1 MILIL
6 SIIGILGLLFLEY
19 YIYKRDN
26 SNIKIR
32 QFILSNKFFEVLIEL
47 IIIVL
52 GATIAIN
59 FSNLQEQKKDKE
71 KSIALL
77 KAAKVEIEE
86 SYNMNKH
93 YISMYDEKKIG
104 LGELKY
110 NTSYNISTLNKIID
124 NDTVMV
130 TITPLSYRIFCNN
143 LDNANKFNTLLM
155 KADAKDENIYRYV
168 NAIDSHLENILFE
181 INNEILHLKGRSTE
195 KNLEKKYSSYIK
207 LKYKRIDGNVIN

>member
-6 SIIGILGLLFLEY
+6 SIIGIFGLLFLEY

-104 LGELKY
+104 IGELKY

-124 NDTVMV
+124 
-130 TITPLSYRIFCNN
+130 
-143 LDNANKFNTLLM
+143 
-155 KADAKDENIYRYV
+155 
-168 NAIDSHLENILFE
+168 
-181 INNEILHLKGRSTE
+181 NEILHLKGRSTE

>member
-6 SIIGILGLLFLEY
+6 SIIGIFGLLFLEY

-104 LGELKY
+104 IGELKY

-168 NAIDSHLENILFE
+168 NAIDSHLENIIFE
-181 INNEILHLKGRSTE
+181 INNEIFNLKGRSTE

>member
-6 SIIGILGLLFLEY
+6 SIIGIFGLLFLEY

-32 QFILSNKFFEVLIEL
+32 QFILSNKFFEVLIKL
-47 IIIVL
+47 IIVVL

-110 NTSYNISTLNKIID
+110 NTL
-124 NDTVMV
+124 
-130 TITPLSYRIFCNN
+130 
-143 LDNANKFNTLLM
+143 
-155 KADAKDENIYRYV
+155 
-168 NAIDSHLENILFE
+168 ILV
-181 INNEILHLKGRSTE
+181 L
-195 KNLEKKYSSYIK
+195 
-207 LKYKRIDGNVIN
+207 